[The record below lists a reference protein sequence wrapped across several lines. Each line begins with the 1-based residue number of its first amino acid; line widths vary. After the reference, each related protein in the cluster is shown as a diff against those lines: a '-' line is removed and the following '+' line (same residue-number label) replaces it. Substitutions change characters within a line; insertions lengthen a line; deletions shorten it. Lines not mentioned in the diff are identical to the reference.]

1 MAILTGGGLL
11 DVSMEIPRGST
22 FVAVSGPG
30 SAASRLL
37 RRVSRREIV
46 GIYHFERLQAFLRR
60 LIVSACL

>member
-1 MAILTGGGLL
+1 MLG
-11 DVSMEIPRGST
+11 VSMEMSRGST

-30 SAASRLL
+30 CAASPLL